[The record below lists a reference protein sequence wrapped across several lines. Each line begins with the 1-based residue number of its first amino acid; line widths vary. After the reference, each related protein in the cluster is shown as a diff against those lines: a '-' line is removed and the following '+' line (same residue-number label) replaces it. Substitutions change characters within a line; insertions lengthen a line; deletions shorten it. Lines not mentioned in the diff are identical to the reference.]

1 MTIGAYFVALTKL
14 ADTEL
19 ITLVCQI
26 MANEAQH
33 DAMIGLSLPKATPG
47 AAVPYGL
54 VQGTTVSAMR
64 IPRALVDDMVAHALA
79 DDPNE
84 CCGLVS
90 SRNGD
95 AVKVYRTTNT
105 EASKFRFVIDPQ
117 EQLRIYNE
125 IEGAGLDLGAIYHSH
140 TRSEPYPSQTD
151 INFAKDW
158 PGVLW
163 IIIGLANGEPEVKS
177 YEIRDGQVAEATLAV
192 S

>member
-1 MTIGAYFVALTKL
+1 
-14 ADTEL
+14 
-19 ITLVCQI
+19 
-26 MANEAQH
+26 
-33 DAMIGLSLPKATPG
+33 
-47 AAVPYGL
+47 
-54 VQGTTVSAMR
+54 MR
-64 IPRALVDDMVAHALA
+64 IPQALVDDMVAHAQA

-105 EASKFRFVIDPQ
+105 EASRFRFVIDPS
-117 EQLRIYNE
+117 EQLRVYNE
-125 IEGAGLDLGAIYHSH
+125 IEDAGLDLGAIYHSH

-151 INFAKDW
+151 LNFAKDW

-163 IIIGLANGEPEVKS
+163 IIIGLANGEPEVKT
-177 YEIRDGQVAEATLAV
+177 YEIRDGRVADTELEIG